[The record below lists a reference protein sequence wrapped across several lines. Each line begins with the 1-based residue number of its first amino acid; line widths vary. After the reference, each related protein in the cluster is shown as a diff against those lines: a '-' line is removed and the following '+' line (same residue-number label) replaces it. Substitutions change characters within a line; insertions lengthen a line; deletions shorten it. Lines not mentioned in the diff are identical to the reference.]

1 MYNGKNGNIMGIKIG
16 IKWECNGNKDG
27 NILGN
32 TMGEPNGNKRESN
45 GNKMGI

>member
-16 IKWECNGNKDG
+16 IKWECNG